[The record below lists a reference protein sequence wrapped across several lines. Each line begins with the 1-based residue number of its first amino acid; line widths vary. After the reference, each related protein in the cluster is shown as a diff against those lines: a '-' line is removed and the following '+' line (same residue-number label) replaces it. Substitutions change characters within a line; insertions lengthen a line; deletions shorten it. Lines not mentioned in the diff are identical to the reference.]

1 MRLLFVCTHN
11 RCRSI
16 LAEAIT
22 RQRAAS
28 RLSIASAGSEPA
40 GVVHPL
46 TLKYLKERGI
56 PVDGLQSKSWESLD
70 DDPVDIVVTVCDRAA
85 GEACPLWLGPA
96 EKVHWGLADPS
107 AVQGDE
113 AAQQQAF
120 FHTIDML
127 EARIAKL
134 LEFPL
139 ERETAAAI
147 AGHMRTLGE
156 S

>member
-22 RQRAAS
+22 RQRAGS
-28 RLSIASAGSEPA
+28 RLSVMSAGSKPA

-46 TLKYLKERGI
+46 TLRYLKERGI
-56 PVDGLQSKSWESLD
+56 PVKGLKSKSWESLD
-70 DDPVDIVVTVCDRAA
+70 GDPVDIVVTVCDRAA
-85 GEACPLWLGPA
+85 GEACPLWLGSA
-96 EKVHWGLADPS
+96 KKVHWGLADPS
-107 AVQGDE
+107 AVKGDE
-113 AAQQQAF
+113 AAQRQAF
-120 FHTIDML
+120 LDTIDTL

-139 ERETAAAI
+139 ERETATAI
-147 AGHMRTLGE
+147 TGRMSKLGKI
-156 S
+156 